1 MFDSAKNSAK
11 ELREMVTF
19 MEKMRVEAMK
29 DSAARNDLFGEYSIP
44 KLMENLSALDA
55 WLQACKPGIQWYAEH
70 PTRWARDLLMSNN
83 AIIFAVDTT
92 FDLFITRMFVMD
104 MRGNVLYDTY
114 VKPEP
119 AMVES
124 DGRATGMRNED
135 YSHPLPSAE
144 VEAPSLAEAWAP
156 LRDIIKRV
164 RDRIVSYDV
173 SLYQSIITSHAYYIP
188 QLQHDPEWSSLRWQ
202 TNFIKEAMLYFD
214 DDSALEN
221 EGALE
226 VFCQKIAYP
235 LPSPA
240 QQTAEVRATAQLEVI
255 RAMAQGIGAKDLFA
269 EEE

>member
-1 MFDSAKNSAK
+1 MFDLAKNSAK
-11 ELREMVTF
+11 ELLEMVTF

-55 WLQACKPGIQWYAEH
+55 WVQACKPGIQWYAEH
-70 PTRWARDLLMSNN
+70 PTRWARGLLMSNN
-83 AIIFAVDTT
+83 AMIFTVDTT
-92 FDLFITRMFVMD
+92 FDLLITRMFVMD

-124 DGRATGMRNED
+124 GGRANED
-135 YSHPLPSAE
+135 YSYPLPSTE
-144 VEAPSLAEAWAP
+144 VEAPPLTEAWTL
-156 LRDIIKRV
+156 LRDIIKRA

-173 SLYQSIITSHAYYIP
+173 SLHQSIITSHAYYIP
-188 QLQHDPEWSSLRWQ
+188 QLQYDPVWGSLRLQ
-202 TNFIKEAMLYFD
+202 IDFIKEAMLYFGD
-214 DDSALEN
+214 DFVLEN
-221 EGALE
+221 ERALE

-240 QQTAEVRATAQLEVI
+240 QQMAEVRAIAQLQVI

-269 EEE
+269 EEG